1 MLTGKQKR
9 YLRSLAH
16 HLQPIF
22 QVGKGGANDH
32 LVRHIEE
39 AIESRELIKV
49 SVLNNCLDDPKEIGA
64 EVAAAA
70 GAELVQVIGKTIV
83 LYKESKDNKQIELPS
98 AARK

>member
-9 YLRSLAH
+9 YLRSMAH
-16 HLQPIF
+16 HLSPIF

-39 AIESRELIKV
+39 AIETRELIKV

-64 EVAAAA
+64 EVAEAA

-83 LYKESKDNKQIELPS
+83 LYKESKDHKTIELP
-98 AARK
+98 

>member
-22 QVGKGGANDH
+22 QVGKGGTNDH
-32 LVRHIEE
+32 LIRHIEE
-39 AIESRELIKV
+39 AIETRELLKV
-49 SVLNNCLDDPKEIGA
+49 SVLNNCGEDPKEIGP
-64 EVAAAA
+64 ELAAGS

-83 LYKESKDNKQIELPS
+83 LYKESKKHKTIELP
-98 AARK
+98 

>member
-16 HLQPIF
+16 HLDPIF
-22 QVGKGGANDH
+22 QVGKGGTNDH

-39 AIESRELIKV
+39 ALEARELIKV
-49 SVLNNCLDDPKEIGA
+49 SVLNNSVEDPWEIGPELA
-64 EVAAAA
+64 EQA

-83 LYKESKDNKQIELPS
+83 LYKESKDRKTIELPN
-98 AARK
+98 

>member
-9 YLRSLAH
+9 YLRSMAH

-22 QVGKGGANDH
+22 QVGKGGTNDH
-32 LVRHIEE
+32 LVRHIGE
-39 AIESRELIKV
+39 AIETRELIKL

-64 EVAAAA
+64 EVAEAA

-83 LYKESKDNKQIELPS
+83 LYKESKDHKTIELP
-98 AARK
+98 

>member
-9 YLRSLAH
+9 YLRSMAH

-22 QVGKGGANDH
+22 QVGKGGTNDH

-39 AIESRELIKV
+39 ALEVRELIKV

-64 EVAAAA
+64 EVAADS

-83 LYKESKDNKQIELPS
+83 LYKESKDNKKIELPTAS
-98 AARK
+98 RK